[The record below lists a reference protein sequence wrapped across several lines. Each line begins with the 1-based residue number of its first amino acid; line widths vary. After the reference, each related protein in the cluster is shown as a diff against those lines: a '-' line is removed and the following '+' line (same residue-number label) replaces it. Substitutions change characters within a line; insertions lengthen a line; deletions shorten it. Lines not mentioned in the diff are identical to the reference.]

1 MKKLRLD
8 LDALVV
14 SSFEAD
20 GNRGRAT
27 TAVESLYTGLRCTY
41 NSCQQT
47 CYEGCETNYR
57 GAC

>member
-1 MKKLRLD
+1 MKTLRLD

-20 GNRGRAT
+20 GNRSRVT
-27 TAVESLYTGLRCTY
+27 TAVESIYTGLRCTY

-47 CYEGCETNYR
+47 CYVGCETNYH